1 MSTDTNRDTNTPSS
15 QPQALK
21 WGAGCFRSVFV
32 FPSPKPCFQVGRTGN
47 VVDVSF
53 SPHITLLCLTLPI
66 GQSAPRAPGPCSANT
81 WQWLCLHYKYYY
93 MILQILLY
101 NTTNTLQYNFAYTCP
116 PPPCRFTPDHPHQQ
130 AGAPTSVTRVGVRG
144 KNVHQLNASNE
155 FTIGPPHK
163 ADCAHRIG
171 ILHLLIVI

>member
-1 MSTDTNRDTNTPSS
+1 MHAARGGKTVGQMSTDTNRDTNTPPS

-21 WGAGCFRSVFV
+21 WGAGCFRSLFV
-32 FPSPKPCFQVGRTGN
+32 FPIPKPCFQVGRTGN

-81 WQWLCLHYKYYY
+81 WQWLCLHYIYYY

-101 NTTNTLQYNFAYTCP
+101 KTTNTLQYNFAYTCP

-130 AGAPTSVTRVGVRG
+130 ADAPTSVTRVGVRG
-144 KNVHQLNASNE
+144 KNVHQLNA
-155 FTIGPPHK
+155 
-163 ADCAHRIG
+163 
-171 ILHLLIVI
+171 

>member
-1 MSTDTNRDTNTPSS
+1 MVCPIPKVNLFVCMHAARGGKTVGQMSTDTNRDTNTPPS

-21 WGAGCFRSVFV
+21 WGAGCFRSLFV
-32 FPSPKPCFQVGRTGN
+32 FPIPKPCFQVGRTGN

-81 WQWLCLHYKYYY
+81 WQWLCLHYIYYY

-101 NTTNTLQYNFAYTCP
+101 KTTNTLQCNFAYTCP
-116 PPPCRFTPDHPHQQ
+116 PPPCRFTPDHPH
-130 AGAPTSVTRVGVRG
+130 
-144 KNVHQLNASNE
+144 
-155 FTIGPPHK
+155 
-163 ADCAHRIG
+163 
-171 ILHLLIVI
+171 